1 MAFPNKPINRCIM
14 QLQLHINFAT
24 HSIKQTG
31 NLFIGLLYD
40 QPVDDNHCELKI
52 ENMLYYLLQSKSYVT
67 KCTICSPFFWYKII
81 NDLNIFKTDHL
92 HFSVTFHYRTKYP
105 LQTLHQ
111 QKVIALTRQK
121 SIYHDKSNFL
131 PFILA
136 IFVAD
141 KEEILLI
148 NFIYVEWIWFLY

>member
-1 MAFPNKPINRCIM
+1 MHRIAPTSIF
-14 QLQLHINFAT
+14 LQTT

-40 QPVDDNHCELKI
+40 QPVDDNHCKLKI
-52 ENMLYYLLQSKSYVT
+52 ENMPYYLLQSKAYVT
-67 KCTICSPFFWYKII
+67 KGAIYKIS
-81 NDLNIFKTDHL
+81 NHLNIFKTDNL
-92 HFSVTFHYRTKYP
+92 HFSVTFYYRTKYP

-136 IFVAD
+136 VFVAD